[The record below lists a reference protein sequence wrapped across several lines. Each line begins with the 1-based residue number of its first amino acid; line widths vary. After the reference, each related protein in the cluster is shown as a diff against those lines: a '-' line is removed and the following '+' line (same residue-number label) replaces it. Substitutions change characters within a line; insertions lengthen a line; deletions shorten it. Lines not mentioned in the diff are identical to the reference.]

1 MLGKKEGM
9 LMGKVKICLDAGH
22 YAEYN
27 RSPVVPEY
35 YESHMTWKLHLLL
48 KKYLEQYGIDV
59 ITTRQ
64 DQRKDMALYQR
75 GAASKGCDLFLSLH
89 SNAVGGKVGNE
100 SVDRVVVFCPISGKG
115 KDIANK
121 LGECIRVVM
130 QTTQGSRVD
139 TREGNHGDYY
149 GVIRG
154 ATAVGTIGLLVEHSF
169 HSCTRSAKWL
179 LNDDNL
185 DKLARAEAQVL
196 AEHYGMARQPEIPP
210 EPPEPDKPEE
220 DPKMDKLYRVQVG
233 AFAVRENAQK
243 MFDKLKALGFDGLIV
258 EAGQG
263 AGQNGTTIT
272 DGTWNVRNGP
282 GTQYGIVGVAQEGE
296 VYELSGEEQGDW
308 VGILYKGI
316 KAWISKLGVANK

>member
-1 MLGKKEGM
+1 MAKI
-9 LMGKVKICLDAGH
+9 KICLDAGH

-48 KKYLEQYGIDV
+48 KKYLEQYGIEV
-59 ITTRQ
+59 ITTRP
-64 DQRKDMALYQR
+64 DQRKDLALYQR
-75 GAASKGCDLFLSLH
+75 GATSKGCDLFLSLH

-100 SVDRVVVFCPISGKG
+100 SVDRVMVFAPISGKG
-115 KDIANK
+115 KDIAGK
-121 LGECIRVVM
+121 LGECIRAVM
-130 QTTQGSRVD
+130 QTRQGSRVE
-139 TREGNHGDYY
+139 TREGNRGDYY

-169 HSCTRSAKWL
+169 HSCTRSARWL
-179 LNDDNL
+179 LDDANL

-196 AEHYGMARQPEIPP
+196 AEYYGLAKQPDAPVE
-210 EPPEPDKPEE
+210 PEE
-220 DPKMDKLYRVQVG
+220 PTQDDFKEDTDMGALYRVQVG
-233 AFAVRENAQK
+233 AFSERGNAER
-243 MFDKLKALGFDGLIV
+243 MLDKLKALGIDGLIV

-282 GTQYGIVGVAQEGE
+282 GTQYGIVGLAQEGE
-296 VYELSGEEQGDW
+296 VYELSGDEQGDW

-316 KAWISKLGVANK
+316 KAWISRSGVANK